1 MKNWKIIQESIAS
14 NFKMKKVKSRFNQ
27 IFHEYDIASNKA
39 TDYFIRY
46 LEARK
51 AGNKRLAIYIE
62 GKILPILRKK
72 SYQLALLLN
81 EEALKNEHEEQGY
94 GQTN

>member
-1 MKNWKIIQESIAS
+1 MNIKNRFSVI
-14 NFKMKKVKSRFNQ
+14 FK
-27 IFHEYDIASNKA
+27 EYDSASNKA

-46 LEARK
+46 LEARRV
-51 AGNKRLAIYIE
+51 GNKRLAIYIDS
-62 GKILPILRKK
+62 KILPILRKK

-81 EEALKNEHEEQGY
+81 EEALKNGHEEQGS